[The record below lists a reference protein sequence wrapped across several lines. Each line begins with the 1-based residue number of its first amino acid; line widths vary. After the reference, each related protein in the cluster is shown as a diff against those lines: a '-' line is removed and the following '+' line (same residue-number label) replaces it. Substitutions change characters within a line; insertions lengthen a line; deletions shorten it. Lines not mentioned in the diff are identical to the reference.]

1 MLVIAVSIFSNC
13 NTKRTCEDLKEG
25 KYMLVSE
32 ETGTTIIE
40 RKVNEQIEINESLGV
55 HVKYDLKWKD
65 NCTYLLY
72 NDQFLDDNY
81 WIPSDTK
88 DTLIVEI
95 TDIMADS
102 YIVKASMG
110 STDLVIESE
119 LLIIE

>member
-1 MLVIAVSIFSNC
+1 MLVIAVSILSNC

-25 KYMLVSE
+25 KYMLVSK
-32 ETGTTIIE
+32 ETGTTVIE

-81 WIPSDTK
+81 WIRSDTK